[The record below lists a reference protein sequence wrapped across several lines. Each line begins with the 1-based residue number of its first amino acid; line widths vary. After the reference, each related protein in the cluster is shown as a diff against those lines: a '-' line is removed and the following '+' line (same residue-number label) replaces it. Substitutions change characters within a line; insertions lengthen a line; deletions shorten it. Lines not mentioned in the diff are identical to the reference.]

1 MARDAFLCVLTAAC
15 FTGGFA
21 ADARRALEFDD
32 LLRAQRLS
40 DPQISPDGKSV
51 AYVIT
56 RSDKVENKTDSDI
69 WLVPLAGGR
78 TATIDR
84 QSKA

>member
-1 MARDAFLCVLTAAC
+1 MFQKPLPTDHSKVARDAFLCVLAAAC

-56 RSDKVENKTDSDI
+56 RSDKVENKTDSD
-69 WLVPLAGGR
+69 
-78 TATIDR
+78 
-84 QSKA
+84 